1 MMPVVG
7 VAGSF
12 RGRRWLIRVFGWLGL
27 AVVVPVLAA
36 CGARSLERPE
46 IVPEPTETGRG
57 PVVLNRDV
65 DLLFRFEGIDVTR
78 DVQIEFVLS
87 DLYQAREV

>member
-27 AVVVPVLAA
+27 AVVVPVLVRVRGAQPRAA
-36 CGARSLERPE
+36 RARARADGPR
-46 IVPEPTETGRG
+46 TG
-57 PVVLNRDV
+57 PVILNRNV
-65 DLLFRFEGIDVTR
+65 DLLFLVDDSSSMRRRRTTCCGTFPC
-78 DVQIEFVLS
+78 
-87 DLYQAREV
+87 